1 MGLFSI
7 IVLGCHGRPFWSDS
21 FQFWEFL
28 YIVSLIVF
36 AAFLLLLNF
45 YFIFLFCFQSLFSG
59 RLLKLCLLSHYIE
72 FFILTFFIAKGF
84 FFLLWIFSL
93 KKYFF
98 LMRYLYLFCPWGC
111 LLQCFEVCAFSPRV
125 PVFVYFDLYFG
136 GFFQIFKE
144 PQIIFKSC
152 HVEIRLFNLSIS
164 FCWISSFLP
173 ESNLPFPCLGERRV
187 NKPSHQCFGSLQ
199 R

>member
-84 FFLLWIFSL
+84 FFSSLNLFFKKIFFSDAISL
-93 KKYFF
+93 
-98 LMRYLYLFCPWGC
+98 
-111 LLQCFEVCAFSPRV
+111 
-125 PVFVYFDLYFG
+125 
-136 GFFQIFKE
+136 
-144 PQIIFKSC
+144 
-152 HVEIRLFNLSIS
+152 
-164 FCWISSFLP
+164 SFLSLRMFITVFWSLCLFP
-173 ESNLPFPCLGERRV
+173 QSSCFCLFWSLSFWWLFSNI
-187 NKPSHQCFGSLQ
+187 
-199 R
+199 